1 MIKRLLTLALLT
13 FALLGTSLPMSTTAF
28 AEETTDS
35 GSTESTATPT
45 EVPTIYQP
53 DFLPAPTQGTD
64 GGDVQ
69 DYVLNKAFPRALN
82 IGIGIMG
89 IAAFLG
95 ILIAAIQLLTAY
107 GDEGKLT
114 VGKANMKHA
123 IIGFLVI
130 IFAYAM
136 VSVAVSVVLPQEDDT
151 NSETGLEPSTLFA
164 SIIPSAKAVDVE
176 DDVNLLIPSTQ
187 DFIQDDQNRVSLPSG
202 DFLYEIVPAVVT
214 NIMYAVGFLIFVVFL
229 YGGTI
234 IVAGRGNEEEVTK
247 AKGMVTYAA
256 IALGLLS
263 LGYAIIYGI
272 ATLNLTQDE
281 SSTND
286 DLFTEDEL

>member
-13 FALLGTSLPMSTTAF
+13 FALLGTSVPMSSLTF
-28 AEETTDS
+28 AEDTTNS
-35 GSTESTATPT
+35 GSTETTATPT

-69 DYVLNKAFPRALN
+69 DYVLNKAFPKALN

-107 GDEGKLT
+107 GDESKLG

-136 VSVAVSVVLPQEDDT
+136 VSVAVSVVLPQEDDSS
-151 NSETGLEPSTLFA
+151 SETGFSPSSFLA
-164 SIIPSAKAVDVE
+164 SIIPSAEAVDVE
-176 DDVNLLIPSTQ
+176 DDVNLLIPSTE

-202 DFLYEIVPAVVT
+202 NFLYEIVPAVVT

-263 LGYAIIYGI
+263 LGYALIYGI